1 MNIDGACN
9 AGPVDKVNEERI
21 LPQGTTVGI
30 VKYSL
35 NTAFWLL
42 HYVPSATADLLVC
55 ERARLY
61 HKQKSSPLEADSQN
75 LVPTAQTGEQVE
87 S

>member
-61 HKQKSSPLEADSQN
+61 HQNLPTVEADSQN
-75 LVPTAQTGEQVE
+75 LVPTAQTGEQAE